1 MKKVKVSLFLGALSF
16 GLILLCGLGVLMT
29 SCYSWPS
36 FCIGD
41 NTGYISY
48 DRNTR
53 KLEVIWENHFKS
65 ATVIQDSMKVDS
77 VK

>member
-1 MKKVKVSLFLGALSF
+1 MVRFRFL
-16 GLILLCGLGVLMT
+16 LLCGLCVLVT
-29 SCYSWPS
+29 SCYRWPS

-41 NTGYISY
+41 STGYISY
-48 DRNTR
+48 DKNTR

-65 ATVIQDSMKVDS
+65 ATVFQDSLKVGSTDNTHV

>member
-1 MKKVKVSLFLGALSF
+1 MKRF

-36 FCIGD
+36 FFIGD

-65 ATVIQDSMKVDS
+65 ATVIQDSVKVGSGD
-77 VK
+77 

>member
-1 MKKVKVSLFLGALSF
+1 MKRF

-29 SCYSWPS
+29 SCYRWPS

-41 NTGYISY
+41 SEGYISY

-53 KLEVIWENHFKS
+53 KFEVIWENHFKS
-65 ATVIQDSMKVDS
+65 ATVIQDSTKVGSNDNPH
-77 VK
+77 VMY

>member
-1 MKKVKVSLFLGALSF
+1 MKRF

-65 ATVIQDSMKVDS
+65 ATVIQDSVKVGSGD
-77 VK
+77 

>member
-1 MKKVKVSLFLGALSF
+1 MKRF
-16 GLILLCGLGVLMT
+16 GLILLCGFCVLVT
-29 SCYSWPS
+29 SCYRWPS

-41 NTGYISY
+41 STGYISY
-48 DRNTR
+48 DKNTR

-65 ATVIQDSMKVDS
+65 ATVFQDSLKVGSTDNPHV